1 MRPDNEPDSE
11 LDNETDD
18 RPGSTGL
25 TRRAFMAQGTAIAAA
40 GILAAHGSEAQARA
54 LGVPPAS
61 TPLHQAGSQKMAIVC
76 IIRYEIDP
84 YQRDAF
90 KEYAARWGRIIPRCG
105 GALIGYFLPWQGTN
119 YVGWGLIGGFDSLAA
134 YERYQERLHQ
144 DPEAR
149 ENLKFAQER
158 RFIVHEERNFV
169 EVVPDTLGM
178 PAAG

>member
-1 MRPDNEPDSE
+1 MSSDEAPDD
-11 LDNETDD
+11 
-18 RPGSTGL
+18 TGL

-40 GILAAHGSEAQARA
+40 AVIAAQSSEAHARA
-54 LGVPPAS
+54 VGAPPAAS
-61 TPLHQAGSQKMAIVC
+61 PSHAAGSHEMAIIC

-84 YQRDAF
+84 FQRDAF
-90 KEYAARWGRIIPRCG
+90 QEYAARWGRIIPRCG
-105 GALIGYFLPWQGTN
+105 ASLIGYFLPWQGTN

-149 ENLKFAQER
+149 ANLKFAQER
-158 RFIVHEERNFV
+158 RFIVREERNFV
-169 EVVPDTLGM
+169 EVVPGTFGI

>member
-1 MRPDNEPDSE
+1 MRPDSTPD
-11 LDNETDD
+11 
-18 RPGSTGL
+18 GTGL
-25 TRRAFMAQGTAIAAA
+25 TRRAFVAQGTAIAAA
-40 GILAAHGSEAQARA
+40 GILVAHASGTEAVGA
-54 LGVPPAS
+54 PPAS
-61 TPLHQAGSQKMAIVC
+61 NPSHQAGSQKMAIVC

-90 KEYAARWGRIIPRCG
+90 QEYAARWGRIIPRCG
-105 GALIGYFLPWQGTN
+105 AALLGYFLPWQGTN
-119 YVGWGLIGGFDSLAA
+119 YVGWGIIGGFDSLAA

-149 ENLKFAQER
+149 ENLNFAQER

-169 EVVPDTLGM
+169 EVVAGTLEI

>member
-1 MRPDNEPDSE
+1 MKPDTPPDS
-11 LDNETDD
+11 
-18 RPGSTGL
+18 SGL
-25 TRRAFMAQGTAIAAA
+25 TRRDFVAGGTAIAAT
-40 GILAAHGSEAQARA
+40 GLLAPSSLEARA
-54 LGVPPAS
+54 APPGS
-61 TPLHQAGSQKMAIVC
+61 NPSHEAGSPKMSIVC

-105 GALIGYFLPWQGTN
+105 AALVGYFLPWQGTN
-119 YVGWGLIGGFDSLAA
+119 YVGWGIIGGFDSLSA

-144 DPEAR
+144 DAEAR
-149 ENLKFAQER
+149 ENLEFAQER

-169 EVVPDTLGM
+169 EVVAGTFEL

>member
-1 MRPDNEPDSE
+1 ME
-11 LDNETDD
+11 
-18 RPGSTGL
+18 
-25 TRRAFMAQGTAIAAA
+25 QGTTIAVAA
-40 GILAAHGSEAQARA
+40 ILAAHSADAQARA
-54 LGVPPAS
+54 SGTPSASPPS
-61 TPLHQAGSQKMAIVC
+61 HPAGNEKMAIVC

-90 KEYAARWGRIIPRCG
+90 QEYAARWGRIIPRCG
-105 GALIGYFLPWQGTN
+105 AALIGYFLPWQGTN

-144 DPEAR
+144 DPEGS

-169 EVVPDTLGM
+169 EVVAGTLGI

>member
-1 MRPDNEPDSE
+1 MKPDKTPDGAE
-11 LDNETDD
+11 
-18 RPGSTGL
+18 L
-25 TRRAFMAQGTAIAAA
+25 TRRTFMEQGTAVAAA
-40 GILAAHGSEAQARA
+40 AILAAHVAEVHAGTS
-54 LGVPPAS
+54 GVPPAAA
-61 TPLHQAGSQKMAIVC
+61 PSQQTGKQEMAIVC

-90 KEYAARWGRIIPRCG
+90 QEYASRWGRIIPRCG
-105 GALIGYFLPWQGTN
+105 AALLGYFLPWQGTN
-119 YVGWGLIGGFDSLAA
+119 YVGWGLIGAFDSLAA

-169 EVVPDTLGM
+169 EVVAGTRGI